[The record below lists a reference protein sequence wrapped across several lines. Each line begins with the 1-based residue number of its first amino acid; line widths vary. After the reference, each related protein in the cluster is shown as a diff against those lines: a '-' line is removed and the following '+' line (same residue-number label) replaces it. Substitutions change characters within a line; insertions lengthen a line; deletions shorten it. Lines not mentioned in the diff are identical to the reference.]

1 MSGALIHCLQPVASL
16 GSEYFAPCGII
27 QLPVMA
33 QDVAEGVRQ
42 GEKQPGLTMVIPA
55 AADRIL
61 ISDL

>member
-1 MSGALIHCLQPVASL
+1 MSGALIRCLQPVASL

-42 GEKQPGLTMVIPA
+42 GEE
-55 AADRIL
+55 
-61 ISDL
+61 